1 MHVVRHH
8 DKRVETIN
16 PLIPKVNG
24 IHHHL
29 GDLGHTQE

>member
-1 MHVVRHH
+1 
-8 DKRVETIN
+8 VETIN